1 MLTPRKTK
9 FRRYHRARNA
19 QAGKIATRNNQLHFG
34 DMGLMILDP
43 CELTSRQ
50 IEAARRVM
58 ARHTKRGG
66 KIWIKVFPHKTITRK
81 AHDVPMGSGKG
92 SPDFFVAD
100 LRAGTVV
107 FEIAGS
113 DQALIRRALELAAYK
128 LPSRCKVVT
137 KEI

>member
-100 LRAGTVV
+100 LKAETVV

-113 DQALIRRALELAAYK
+113 DKSLIKRALELAAYK
-128 LPSRCKVVT
+128 LPSRCKVVS

>member
-9 FRRYHRARNA
+9 FRRYHRRRNVN
-19 QAGKIATRNNQLHFG
+19 KDILATRNNKLHFG

-66 KIWIKVFPHKTITRK
+66 KIWIKVFPHKT
-81 AHDVPMGSGKG
+81 MGSGKG

>member
-1 MLTPRKTK
+1 MLTPKKTK
-9 FRRYHRARNA
+9 YRRLHRGRNA
-19 QAGKIATRNNQLHFG
+19 KSNMIATRNNRLHFG
-34 DMGLMILDP
+34 DMGLMVLDQ
-43 CELTSRQ
+43 CELSSRQ

-58 ARHTKRGG
+58 ARHTKRDG

-92 SPDFFVAD
+92 APDFFVAD
-100 LRAGTVV
+100 LKAGTVV

-113 DQALIRRALELAAYK
+113 DKEVIKKALELAAYK

-137 KEI
+137 NEI